1 MNRTMKTKAVA
12 VTELRAKL
20 RKLLD
25 EVERN
30 GVRILITKRGKP
42 VARLEPLANKA
53 SDGEAPLFGRRR
65 GAVKILGDIVGPTGE
80 KWNAAD

>member
-1 MNRTMKTKAVA
+1 MKTKAVA

-42 VARLEPLANKA
+42 VARLEPLPTKA
-53 SDGEAPLFGRRR
+53 MGKKPALFGRQR
-65 GAVKILGDIVGPTGE
+65 GTVKILGDIVGPTGE
-80 KWNAAD
+80 KWDAAE